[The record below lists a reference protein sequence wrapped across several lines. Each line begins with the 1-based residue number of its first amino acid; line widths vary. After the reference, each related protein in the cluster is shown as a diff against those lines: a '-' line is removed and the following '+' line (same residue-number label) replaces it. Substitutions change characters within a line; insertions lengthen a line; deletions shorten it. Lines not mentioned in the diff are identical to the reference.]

1 MIDSGWIRTHP
12 GRLTPIRCR
21 PVSTRSRRSIQIDP
35 GPIRVDQRSNR
46 NRSGSTRIRCG
57 LTRNRSG
64 VDRGYSCSRRLI
76 WDRPGVDRSR
86 SRTDSHSHVD
96 RDRHGGGGSIRD
108 RPGPSRGRPAVGP
121 RSGIDPGPIRI
132 DQESTWCRFGIDAG
146 RFRVDPGSILGRSG
160 LDLQPAIDQE
170 SIGIRYGSTREQP
183 DPIRIDAGSR
193 SGSARDRSGLDPQSA
208 IDPGSIRGRSGSI
221 WDRSG
226 VDPDRQ
232 GSLRGGPR
240 IGMGPTLTQSAL
252 DPD

>member
-1 MIDSGWIRTHP
+1 MTGVEREPTRT
-12 GRLTPIRCR
+12 
-21 PVSTRSRRSIQIDP
+21 RRSI
-35 GPIRVDQRSNR
+35 
-46 NRSGSTRIRCG
+46 
-57 LTRNRSG
+57 
-64 VDRGYSCSRRLI
+64 
-76 WDRPGVDRSR
+76 
-86 SRTDSHSHVD
+86 
-96 RDRHGGGGSIRD
+96 RDRHVGGGSIRD

-132 DQESTWCRFGIDAG
+132 ECRFGIDAG

-160 LDLQPAIDQE
+160 FDLQPAIDQE

-183 DPIRIDAGSR
+183 DPIRMDAGSR

-226 VDPDRQ
+226 IDQDRQ
-232 GSLRGGPR
+232 GSLWGGPR
-240 IGMGPTLTQSAL
+240 IGVGPTIIQSAI